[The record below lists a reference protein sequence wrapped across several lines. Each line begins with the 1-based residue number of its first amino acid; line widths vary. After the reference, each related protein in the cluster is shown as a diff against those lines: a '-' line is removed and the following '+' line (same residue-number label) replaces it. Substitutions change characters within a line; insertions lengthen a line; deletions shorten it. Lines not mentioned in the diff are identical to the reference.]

1 MLLHL
6 PEQCLL
12 RCLCSSILIF
22 YDLVPQSVSTV
33 PEILLRIIGV
43 DSLAVVSMKPTNQT
57 KGSNRLILGDVGD
70 SGVTRGLSRALTMVL
85 ACPNLDL
92 CGPGRYDGLR
102 DACRAAC

>member
-1 MLLHL
+1 MTGCLALMS
-6 PEQCLL
+6 LL
-12 RCLCSSILIF
+12 RPF
-22 YDLVPQSVSTV
+22 RP
-33 PEILLRIIGV
+33 
-43 DSLAVVSMKPTNQT
+43 
-57 KGSNRLILGDVGD
+57 KGSNRLISGDVGD